1 MEEEADSEHEI
12 AKKYIL
18 GLEEHLLEA
27 QCHSFRLVKRQK
39 GDITTG
45 LATAGRRQVGDWEEG
60 VGVAQSWGWP
70 WRRSGRL

>member
-1 MEEEADSEHEI
+1 MGAEKVEEEADLEHES

-39 GDITTG
+39 GDLTPSLARG
-45 LATAGRRQVGDWEEG
+45 LECQGG
-60 VGVAQSWGWP
+60 
-70 WRRSGRL
+70 